1 MANQPPPKTHG
12 RLIRWARSY
21 DVLIRVFSFGRER
34 AFREKVVDLAGI
46 KPGETVLDVGCGT
59 GTLTMVAKERA
70 GSDGTVHGIDAAPEM
85 IREAQRKAARDGL
98 DIRFQTALIEELP
111 FPDDSFDVVLS
122 SLMLHHLP
130 PDLKR
135 RGIAEIARLLN
146 PGGRFFAVDFDP
158 PWMGNL
164 RVVEEAMEANGFL
177 GIRRGKVTR
186 WLIHYLTGKVEDV
199 AA

>member
-1 MANQPPPKTHG
+1 MSDAPKTHG

-21 DVLIRVFSFGRER
+21 DMLNHLFFLGRER
-34 AFREKVVDLAGI
+34 GFRQRVVELAGI
-46 KPGETVLDVGCGT
+46 EPGETVLDVGCGT
-59 GTLTMVAKERA
+59 GTLAMVAKERV
-70 GSDGTVHGIDAAPEM
+70 GSDGTVHGIDAAPQM

-98 DIRFQTALIEELP
+98 DVRFQTALIEDLP
-111 FPDDSFDVVLS
+111 FPDGSFDVVLS

-135 RGIAEIARLLN
+135 RGVAEIVRLLK
-146 PGGRFFAVDFDP
+146 PGGRFCAVDFDP
-158 PWMGNL
+158 PWLGNL

-186 WLIHYLTGKVEDV
+186 WLIHYLAGTVEDV